1 MIAAPAP
8 GLPSSPVKRPRIL
21 LVDDEPEI
29 GAALFAWLERQG
41 YDAAFAEGPAQA
53 DALLAARE
61 FDVVLS
67 DIQMPGNFKL
77 EWIARHLQSPCP
89 PPVLLMTGNPELETA
104 MRAANLP
111 VAGYLLKP
119 LFYEEA
125 AATLERLATDHHRR
139 RELLDLANEVTRLLA
154 AVSAPPADPLAVE
167 LHRLAR
173 QLAAE
178 AQRSPRE
185 TKPADTGGQWR
196 EAVAHTI
203 AVLEKTKHSFRS
215 KELGELR
222 RRLEQLVPAQ
232 PARASRTTCDV
243 ASN

>member
-1 MIAAPAP
+1 MQPHR
-8 GLPSSPVKRPRIL
+8 VL

-41 YDAAFAEGPAQA
+41 YDASFAEGPEQA

-67 DIQMPGNFKL
+67 DIQMPGNFRL
-77 EWIARHLQSPCP
+77 EWITRQLQAPCP

-111 VAGYLLKP
+111 IAGYLLKP
-119 LFYEEA
+119 LFYDEV
-125 AATLERLATDHHRR
+125 AATLERLARDHRRR
-139 RELLDLANEVTRLLA
+139 RELLDLSHEVTRLLA
-154 AVSAPPADPLAVE
+154 DAAPAASDPLADA

-185 TKPADTGGQWR
+185 TKCADAAGPWR
-196 EAVAHTI
+196 EAVAETI
-203 AVLEKTKHSFRS
+203 VVLEKTKHSFRS
-215 KELGELR
+215 RELGELR
-222 RRLEQLVPAQ
+222 RRLQQLVPAK
-232 PARASRTTCDV
+232 PAREPRSPCDV
-243 ASN
+243 ASS

>member
-1 MIAAPAP
+1 MIAARAP
-8 GLPSSPVKRPRIL
+8 GFPSPPVKPPRIL

-41 YDAAFAEGPAQA
+41 YDAAFAEGPDQA

-77 EWIARHLQSPCP
+77 EWIARQLQAPCP

-111 VAGYLLKP
+111 IAGYLLKP
-119 LFYEEA
+119 LFYDEV
-125 AATLERLATDHHRR
+125 AATLERLAADHRRR
-139 RELLDLANEVTRLLA
+139 RELLDLSNEVTRLLA
-154 AVSAPPADPLAVE
+154 AAKSTAADPLAKE

-185 TKPADTGGQWR
+185 TKHADGSAHWR
-196 EAVAHTI
+196 DAVAHTI
-203 AVLEKTKHSFRS
+203 VVLEKTKHSFRS

-222 RRLEQLVPAQ
+222 RRLQQLVPAKPEREQ
-232 PARASRTTCDV
+232 PSPCDLAST
-243 ASN
+243 

>member
-1 MIAAPAP
+1 MIAPRAHGPLSP
-8 GLPSSPVKRPRIL
+8 PVKPHRIL

-41 YDAAFAEGPAQA
+41 YAVTFAEGPEQA
-53 DALLAARE
+53 DALLAASE

-77 EWIARHLQSPCP
+77 EWIARHLQAPCP

-111 VAGYLLKP
+111 IAGYLLKP
-119 LFYEEA
+119 LFYEEV
-125 AATLERLATDHHRR
+125 AATLERLADDHRRR
-139 RELLDLANEVTRLLA
+139 RELLDLSNEVTRLLA
-154 AVSAPPADPLAVE
+154 AAKSTDADPLAGE

-185 TKPADTGGQWR
+185 TKHADAGGQWR
-196 EAVAHTI
+196 DAVAETI
-203 AVLEKTKHSFRS
+203 VVLEKTKHSFRS

-222 RRLEQLVPAQ
+222 RRLQQLVPAKAVREHRS
-232 PARASRTTCDV
+232 PSL